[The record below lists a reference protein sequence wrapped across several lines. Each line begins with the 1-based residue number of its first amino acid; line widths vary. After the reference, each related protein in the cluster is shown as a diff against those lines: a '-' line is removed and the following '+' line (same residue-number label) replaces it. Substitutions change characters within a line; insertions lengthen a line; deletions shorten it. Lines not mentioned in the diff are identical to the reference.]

1 MHEIDEIAHVIQLAI
16 APVFLLTG
24 VASLLNV
31 LSGRLARIID
41 RARRLEDRLYGADD
55 VLRKPMIR
63 ELDVLAHRGKLMYRA
78 ITLSTIAALLVC
90 FVVATLFISSMVH
103 FSVGKVVATL
113 FVAAMISSIGSLMF
127 FVREVFLA
135 IQTFEIG
142 LPRETKTTPPS

>member
-41 RARRLEDRLYGADD
+41 RARRLEDRLPERAEESRQ
-55 VLRKPMIR
+55 LLIR

-78 ITLSTIAALLVC
+78 ITLSTVAALLVC
-90 FVVATLFISSMVH
+90 FVIATLFISSMVH
-103 FSVGKVVATL
+103 FSVGKIVATL
-113 FVAAMISSIGSLMF
+113 FVAAMAGSIGSLMF
-127 FVREVFLA
+127 FLREVFLA

-142 LPRETKTTPPS
+142 LPRVK